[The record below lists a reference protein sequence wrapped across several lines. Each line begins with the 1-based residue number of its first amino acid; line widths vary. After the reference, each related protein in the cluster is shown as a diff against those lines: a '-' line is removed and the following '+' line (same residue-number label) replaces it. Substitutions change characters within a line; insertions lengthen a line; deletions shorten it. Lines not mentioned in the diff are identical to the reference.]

1 MVCDPATP
9 YSPFESYGLGWS
21 DFARHYFRNHGCFL
35 FLWVLRWFTSPGS
48 LHTAMYSRYDNPRSY
63 GLGSPIRTSPDH
75 RLLASPRSFSQLTTS
90 FIAYLRQGIHTHAL
104 SSLTIKFTL
113 DTEFFLYFS
122 KLPLKQCRLS
132 TIRRQLRSP
141 PYIGLMVEY
150 ILMLYTAPFRRL
162 SRGLLYTARQ
172 NIQFSK
178 INFDCHSAIKT
189 LYSPLSANPV
199 S

>member
-1 MVCDPATP
+1 
-9 YSPFESYGLGWS
+9 
-21 DFARHYFRNHGCFL
+21 
-35 FLWVLRWFTSPGS
+35 
-48 LHTAMYSRYDNPRSY
+48 
-63 GLGSPIRTSPDH
+63 
-75 RLLASPRSFSQLTTS
+75 
-90 FIAYLRQGIHTHAL
+90 
-104 SSLTIKFTL
+104 LTIKFTL

-132 TIRRQLRSP
+132 TIRRRLRSP

-178 INFDCHSAIKT
+178 IDFDCHSAIKT
-189 LYSPLSANPV
+189 LYSPYRRIQSPDFCILVFFISAV
-199 S
+199 SGGPG